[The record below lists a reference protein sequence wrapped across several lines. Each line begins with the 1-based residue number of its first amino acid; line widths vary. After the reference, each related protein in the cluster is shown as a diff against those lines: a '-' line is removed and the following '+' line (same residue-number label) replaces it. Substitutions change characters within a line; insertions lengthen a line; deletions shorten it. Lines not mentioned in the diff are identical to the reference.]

1 MFVQTNS
8 LSATRKYFND
18 RLSEK
23 FSSRELRS
31 MFNLLA
37 QERLGVSTSD
47 LILQNDQ
54 LLSESDLLFFR
65 SAVKKLQSDQP
76 FQYVLGKTEFM
87 DLSFITDKRA
97 LIPRPETEEL
107 VRWILEEHKDK
118 TGLTFLDLCS
128 GSGCIGISLDHYL
141 TLSKGYAIEYSEQA
155 FALSKENNALNKT
168 NIDWLFGDVLRPNV
182 FREFL
187 ESTFDFWVS
196 NPPYVLYSDK
206 SSMSKNVLDHE
217 PHMALFVEDN
227 DPLIFY
233 REISVKALRYLKQ
246 GGKLYFEIHEEKGA
260 DVCELLTGLG
270 FKNVQLNKDLQGKE
284 RMVRAEKL

>member
-18 RLSEK
+18 RLSEM
-23 FSSRELRS
+23 FSTRELRS

-37 QERLGVSTSD
+37 QERLGLSSSD

-65 SAVKKLQSDQP
+65 SAVKKLQSNEP

-107 VRWILEEHKDK
+107 VRWILEEHQDK
-118 TGLTFLDLCS
+118 TGLSFLDLCS
-128 GSGCIGISLDHYL
+128 GSGCISISLDHYL
-141 TLSKGYAIEYSEQA
+141 PSSKGYAIEYSEQA
-155 FALSKENNALNKT
+155 LALSKENSSLNRT
-168 NIDWLFGDVLRPNV
+168 NIEWLMGDVLRPNV
-182 FREFL
+182 FEGFS
-187 ESTFDFWVS
+187 ESSFDFWVS

-206 SSMSKNVLDHE
+206 LSMSKNVLDHE
-217 PHMALFVEDN
+217 PHMALFVEDT

-233 REISVKALRYLKQ
+233 KEISVKALRDLKQ
-246 GGKLYFEIHEEKGA
+246 GGNLYFEIHEEKGS
-260 DVCELLTGLG
+260 DVCDLLARLG
-270 FKNVQLNKDLQGKE
+270 FKNVQLKMDLQGKE
-284 RMVRAEKL
+284 RMVRAEKP

>member
-37 QERLGVSTSD
+37 QERLGLSSAD

-65 SAVKKLQSDQP
+65 SAVKKLQSDEP
-76 FQYVLGKTEFM
+76 FQHILGKTEFM

-107 VRWILEEHKDK
+107 VRWILEDHQDK
-118 TGLTFLDLCS
+118 AGLTFLDLCS
-128 GSGCIGISLDHYL
+128 GSGCISISLDHYL

-155 FALSKENNALNKT
+155 LALSRENNAFNKT
-168 NIDWLFGDVLRPNV
+168 NIDWLIGDVLGANV
-182 FREFL
+182 YERFS
-187 ESTFDFWVS
+187 ESSFDFWVS

-233 REISVKALRYLKQ
+233 RKISVKALRYLKQ
-246 GGKLYFEIHEEKGA
+246 GGKLYFEIHEEKGS

-284 RMVRAEKL
+284 RMVRAEKH